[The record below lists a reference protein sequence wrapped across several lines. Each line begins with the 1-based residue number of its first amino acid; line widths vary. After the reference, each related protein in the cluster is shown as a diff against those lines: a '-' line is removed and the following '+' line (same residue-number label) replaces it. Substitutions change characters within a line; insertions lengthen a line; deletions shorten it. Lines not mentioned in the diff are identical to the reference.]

1 LLWPARCNCS
11 PACHTPPSIPHIP
24 TLPPPLQGYDVTQ
37 HVLACFGGAGGQHAC
52 AIAAAL
58 GMRTIFVH
66 RFSGILSA
74 VGIGLAE
81 VVQEAQEPAAAELSP
96 SAVPDLEA
104 RLDALQAAAEGR
116 LAAKG
121 FAAAQVSSQRYLNL
135 RYDGT
140 DVPIMTPCPQDGDYA
155 AAFERAYKREFGFTL
170 EQRAIL
176 VDDVRVRA
184 SGRHVELP
192 EAGQISQ
199 DPGRLRV
206 WVAGRLPPAPKHQ
219 VAACLAGAWRPAAP
233 IPLTPIARLSAG
245 PLPAPAATASAY
257 FEAGGRQPTPAYLLP
272 ELSPGHA
279 VPGGRQVACAASG
292 RPAVPRP
299 RSLQGR
305 GNARALLHQSQSHMH
320 APPHTC
326 PSSAHQQAQLTRLLC
341 KLQAQP
347 CS

>member
-1 LLWPARCNCS
+1 
-11 PACHTPPSIPHIP
+11 
-24 TLPPPLQGYDVTQ
+24 
-37 HVLACFGGAGGQHAC
+37 VLACFGGAGGQHAC

-155 AAFERAYKREFGFTL
+155 AAFERAYK
-170 EQRAIL
+170 
-176 VDDVRVRA
+176 VRA
-184 SGRHVELP
+184 LS
-192 EAGQISQ
+192 
-199 DPGRLRV
+199 RL
-206 WVAGRLPPAPKHQ
+206 
-219 VAACLAGAWRPAAP
+219 GA
-233 IPLTPIARLSAG
+233 
-245 PLPAPAATASAY
+245 
-257 FEAGGRQPTPAYLLP
+257 
-272 ELSPGHA
+272 
-279 VPGGRQVACAASG
+279 
-292 RPAVPRP
+292 
-299 RSLQGR
+299 
-305 GNARALLHQSQSHMH
+305 
-320 APPHTC
+320 
-326 PSSAHQQAQLTRLLC
+326 
-341 KLQAQP
+341 
-347 CS
+347 